1 MKNEDKTKEQ
11 IIKEL
16 DEARQHIDEL
26 EKSEIQQRYR
36 IIVDTA
42 DEGIWVF
49 DEEYLSTFVNKRMV
63 NLLGYEY
70 DEIMG
75 RSLSFFLFEEDL
87 PDFQEKAARR
97 RHGIAER
104 YERRIRR
111 KDSTILWAHVSATP
125 IMDKEGRFQGSFAMF
140 TDITERKEA
149 EKALLESE
157 KKYRS
162 IFENAVEGMFQ
173 STPDGQLITANPAMA
188 RIFGYAT
195 PEEMINQVHNIGLQ
209 LYSNEKDRRTFQ
221 QLLKEHGIAGGFE
234 APFYRQ
240 DGTVLWG
247 TLNVRAVKD
256 SADNVLYY
264 EGTLEDITLRKSAED
279 ELKESEEKYRN
290 IFENAVMGIYQVTP
304 NGQYLSAN
312 PVLAR
317 IHGYNSPE
325 EMVDSVAD
333 ITQLYVDPSRRA
345 ELKRIINE
353 QGFVKG
359 FEIIMRRRDGSLH
372 WVSNTSRAVRDEH
385 GTILYYEGTLEDI
398 TLRKSAEEELKES
411 EEKYRHIFEN
421 AVMGIY
427 QVTPNGQYLSA
438 NPVLARIHGYN
449 SPEEMIKS
457 IADITQL
464 YVDPSRRAE
473 LKRIMN
479 GQGFVKGFEI
489 IMRRKD
495 GSLHWV
501 SNTAQAIRDEH
512 GTILY
517 YEGTIEDITSRK
529 LAEESVKQLKQ
540 TLRGTLQAL
549 ALTVETREPGITG
562 HHKRVSN
569 LGNAIALA
577 MGLTDDN
584 AESIKMAGL
593 VHDIGNMSVPSEILS
608 KPGKLSEMEYNFVKL
623 HPRSGYDILKETG
636 LPYPVAEIVLQHHER
651 MSGSGYPQGLKGK
664 EMLLEARILSVADV
678 VEAMVS
684 PRPYRPARGID
695 TALDEIR
702 KNKGTL
708 YDAQAVDACLTLFK
722 TKKFQF

>member
-1 MKNEDKTKEQ
+1 MKNEERTNEQ
-11 IIKEL
+11 LKKEL
-16 DEARQHIDEL
+16 DEAHQHIDEL
-26 EKSEIQQRYR
+26 VKSEIQQRYR

-49 DEEYLSTFVNKRMV
+49 DEEYLSTFVNNRMV

-75 RSLSFFLFEEDL
+75 RSLSSFLFEEDL
-87 PDFQEKAARR
+87 PDFQEKASRR
-97 RHGIAER
+97 RQGIAER

-125 IMDKEGRFQGSFAMF
+125 IMDKEGLFQGSFAMF

-256 SADNVLYY
+256 SDDNVFYY
-264 EGTLEDITLRKSAED
+264 EGTLEDITPRKEAEE
-279 ELKESEEKYRN
+279 ELKKSEEKYRN
-290 IFENAVMGIYQVTP
+290 IFENAVMGIYQATP
-304 NGQYLSAN
+304 SGQYLSAN
-312 PVLAR
+312 PVLSR

-325 EMVDSVAD
+325 EMIESVAD

-359 FEIIMRRRDGSLH
+359 FEIIMRRKDGSLH

-385 GTILYYEGTLEDI
+385 GTILYYEGT
-398 TLRKSAEEELKES
+398 
-411 EEKYRHIFEN
+411 
-421 AVMGIY
+421 
-427 QVTPNGQYLSA
+427 
-438 NPVLARIHGYN
+438 
-449 SPEEMIKS
+449 
-457 IADITQL
+457 
-464 YVDPSRRAE
+464 
-473 LKRIMN
+473 
-479 GQGFVKGFEI
+479 
-489 IMRRKD
+489 
-495 GSLHWV
+495 
-501 SNTAQAIRDEH
+501 
-512 GTILY
+512 
-517 YEGTIEDITSRK
+517 IEDITSRK
-529 LAEESVKQLKQ
+529 SAEESVKQLKQ
-540 TLRGTLQAL
+540 TLLGTLHAL
-549 ALTVETREPGITG
+549 SQSIEIREPGITG

-569 LGNAIALA
+569 LGSAIARA
-577 MGLTDDN
+577 MGLADDM
-584 AESIKMAGL
+584 AESIRIAGL

-608 KPGKLSEMEYNFVKL
+608 KPGRLSEMEYNFVKL

-651 MSGSGYPQGLKGK
+651 MNGSGYPQGLKGK
-664 EMLLEARILSVADV
+664 EMLLEARILAVADV

-695 TALDEIR
+695 AALDEIR

-708 YDAQAVDACLTLFK
+708 YDAQVVDACLMLFK
-722 TKKFQF
+722 TKKFQLG

>member
-1 MKNEDKTKEQ
+1 MKNEERTNEQ
-11 IIKEL
+11 LKKEL
-16 DEARQHIDEL
+16 DEAHQQIDEL

-49 DEEYLSTFVNKRMV
+49 DEEYLSTFVNNRMV

-87 PDFQEKAARR
+87 PDFQEKASRR
-97 RHGIAER
+97 RQGIAER

-125 IMDKEGRFQGSFAMF
+125 IMDKEGLFQGSFAMF

-256 SADNVLYY
+256 SDDNVFYY
-264 EGTLEDITLRKSAED
+264 EGTLEDITPRKEAEE
-279 ELKESEEKYRN
+279 ELKKSEEKYRN

-304 NGQYLSAN
+304 RGQYLSAN
-312 PVLAR
+312 PVLSR

-325 EMVDSVAD
+325 EMIESVAD

-359 FEIIMRRRDGSLH
+359 FEIIMRRKDGSLH

-385 GTILYYEGTLEDI
+385 GTILYYEGT
-398 TLRKSAEEELKES
+398 
-411 EEKYRHIFEN
+411 
-421 AVMGIY
+421 
-427 QVTPNGQYLSA
+427 
-438 NPVLARIHGYN
+438 
-449 SPEEMIKS
+449 
-457 IADITQL
+457 
-464 YVDPSRRAE
+464 
-473 LKRIMN
+473 
-479 GQGFVKGFEI
+479 
-489 IMRRKD
+489 
-495 GSLHWV
+495 
-501 SNTAQAIRDEH
+501 
-512 GTILY
+512 
-517 YEGTIEDITSRK
+517 IEDITSRK
-529 LAEESVKQLKQ
+529 SAEESVKQLKQ
-540 TLRGTLQAL
+540 TLLGTLHAL
-549 ALTVETREPGITG
+549 SQSIEIREPGITG
-562 HHKRVSN
+562 HHTRVSN
-569 LGNAIALA
+569 LGSAIARA
-577 MGLTDDN
+577 MGLDDDM
-584 AESIKMAGL
+584 AESIRIAGL

-608 KPGKLSEMEYNFVKL
+608 KPGRLSEMEYNFVKL

-651 MSGSGYPQGLKGK
+651 MNGSGYPQGLKGK
-664 EMLLEARILSVADV
+664 EMLLEASILAVADV

-695 TALDEIR
+695 AALEEIR
-702 KNKGTL
+702 KNKGAL
-708 YDAQAVDACLTLFK
+708 YDPRQSNLPHAIQNQKVPLL
-722 TKKFQF
+722 KKQY

>member
-1 MKNEDKTKEQ
+1 MKNEDKTREQ
-11 IIKEL
+11 IVKEL
-16 DEARQHIDEL
+16 DEAHQHIDEL

-49 DEEYLSTFVNKRMV
+49 DEEYLSTFVNNRMV

-87 PDFQEKAARR
+87 PDFQEKASRR
-97 RHGIAER
+97 RQGIAER

-125 IMDKEGRFQGSFAMF
+125 IMDKEGLFRGSFAMF

-256 SADNVLYY
+256 SDDNVFYY
-264 EGTLEDITLRKSAED
+264 EGTLEDITPRKEAEE
-279 ELKESEEKYRN
+279 ELKKSEEKYRN

-312 PVLAR
+312 PVLSR

-325 EMVDSVAD
+325 EMIESVAD

-385 GTILYYEGTLEDI
+385 GTILYYEGT
-398 TLRKSAEEELKES
+398 
-411 EEKYRHIFEN
+411 
-421 AVMGIY
+421 
-427 QVTPNGQYLSA
+427 
-438 NPVLARIHGYN
+438 
-449 SPEEMIKS
+449 
-457 IADITQL
+457 
-464 YVDPSRRAE
+464 
-473 LKRIMN
+473 
-479 GQGFVKGFEI
+479 
-489 IMRRKD
+489 
-495 GSLHWV
+495 
-501 SNTAQAIRDEH
+501 
-512 GTILY
+512 
-517 YEGTIEDITSRK
+517 IEDITSRK
-529 LAEESVKQLKQ
+529 SAEESVKQLKQ
-540 TLRGTLQAL
+540 TLLGTLHAL
-549 ALTVETREPGITG
+549 SQSIEIREPGITG

-569 LGNAIALA
+569 LGSAIARA
-577 MGLTDDN
+577 MGLADDM
-584 AESIKMAGL
+584 AESIRIAGL

-608 KPGKLSEMEYNFVKL
+608 KPGRLSEMEYNFVKL

-651 MSGSGYPQGLKGK
+651 MNGSGYPQGLKGK
-664 EMLLEARILSVADV
+664 EMLLEARILAVADV

-695 TALDEIR
+695 AALEEIR

-708 YDAQAVDACLTLFK
+708 YDAQVVDACLMLFK
-722 TKKFQF
+722 TKKFQLG

>member
-1 MKNEDKTKEQ
+1 MKNEDKSREQ
-11 IIKEL
+11 IVKEL
-16 DEARQHIDEL
+16 DEAHQHIDEL

-49 DEEYLSTFVNKRMV
+49 DEEYLSTFVNNRMV

-87 PDFQEKAARR
+87 PDFQEKASRR
-97 RHGIAER
+97 RQGIAER

-125 IMDKEGRFQGSFAMF
+125 IMDKEGLFRGSFAMF

-256 SADNVLYY
+256 SDDNVFYY
-264 EGTLEDITLRKSAED
+264 EGTLEDITPRKEAEE
-279 ELKESEEKYRN
+279 ELKKSEEKYRN

-304 NGQYLSAN
+304 SGQYLSAN
-312 PVLAR
+312 PVLSR

-325 EMVDSVAD
+325 EMIESVAD

-385 GTILYYEGTLEDI
+385 GTILYYEGT
-398 TLRKSAEEELKES
+398 
-411 EEKYRHIFEN
+411 
-421 AVMGIY
+421 
-427 QVTPNGQYLSA
+427 
-438 NPVLARIHGYN
+438 
-449 SPEEMIKS
+449 
-457 IADITQL
+457 
-464 YVDPSRRAE
+464 
-473 LKRIMN
+473 
-479 GQGFVKGFEI
+479 
-489 IMRRKD
+489 
-495 GSLHWV
+495 
-501 SNTAQAIRDEH
+501 
-512 GTILY
+512 
-517 YEGTIEDITSRK
+517 IEDITSRK
-529 LAEESVKQLKQ
+529 SAEESVKQLKQ
-540 TLRGTLQAL
+540 TLLGTLHAL
-549 ALTVETREPGITG
+549 SQSIEIREPGITG

-569 LGNAIALA
+569 LGSAIART
-577 MGLTDDN
+577 MGFADDM
-584 AESIKMAGL
+584 AESIRIAGL

-608 KPGKLSEMEYNFVKL
+608 KPGRLTEMEFNFVKL

-651 MSGSGYPQGLKGK
+651 MNGSGYPQGLKGK
-664 EMLLEARILSVADV
+664 EMLLEARILAVADV

-695 TALDEIR
+695 AALEEIR
-702 KNKGTL
+702 KNKEIL
-708 YDAQAVDACLTLFK
+708 YDAQVVDACLMLFK
-722 TKKFQF
+722 TKKFQLG

>member
-1 MKNEDKTKEQ
+1 MKNEDKSREQ
-11 IIKEL
+11 IVKEL
-16 DEARQHIDEL
+16 DEAHQHIDEL

-49 DEEYLSTFVNKRMV
+49 DEEYLSTFVNNRMV

-87 PDFQEKAARR
+87 PDFQEKASRR
-97 RHGIAER
+97 RQGVAER

-125 IMDKEGRFQGSFAMF
+125 IMDKEGLFRGSFAMF

-256 SADNVLYY
+256 SDDNVFYY
-264 EGTLEDITLRKSAED
+264 EGTLEDITPRKEAEE
-279 ELKESEEKYRN
+279 ELKKSEEKYRN

-304 NGQYLSAN
+304 SGQYLSAN
-312 PVLAR
+312 PVLSR

-325 EMVDSVAD
+325 EMIESVAD

-385 GTILYYEGTLEDI
+385 GTILYYEGT
-398 TLRKSAEEELKES
+398 
-411 EEKYRHIFEN
+411 
-421 AVMGIY
+421 
-427 QVTPNGQYLSA
+427 
-438 NPVLARIHGYN
+438 
-449 SPEEMIKS
+449 
-457 IADITQL
+457 
-464 YVDPSRRAE
+464 
-473 LKRIMN
+473 
-479 GQGFVKGFEI
+479 
-489 IMRRKD
+489 
-495 GSLHWV
+495 
-501 SNTAQAIRDEH
+501 
-512 GTILY
+512 
-517 YEGTIEDITSRK
+517 IEDITSRK
-529 LAEESVKQLKQ
+529 SAEESVKQLKQ
-540 TLRGTLQAL
+540 TLLGTLHAL
-549 ALTVETREPGITG
+549 SRSIEIREPGITG
-562 HHKRVSN
+562 HHRRVSN
-569 LGNAIALA
+569 LGSAIARA
-577 MGLTDDN
+577 MGLADDM
-584 AESIKMAGL
+584 AESIRVAGL

-608 KPGKLSEMEYNFVKL
+608 KPGRLTELEYNFVKL

-651 MSGSGYPQGLKGK
+651 MNGSGYPQGLKGK
-664 EMLLEARILSVADV
+664 EMLLEARVLAVADV
-678 VEAMVS
+678 VEAMAS
-684 PRPYRPARGID
+684 PRPYRPAMGID
-695 TALDEIR
+695 AALEEIR
-702 KNKGTL
+702 KNKSTL
-708 YDAQAVDACLTLFK
+708 YDAQVVDTCLTLFK
-722 TKKFQF
+722 FKKFQLG

>member
-1 MKNEDKTKEQ
+1 MKNEDKSREQ
-11 IIKEL
+11 IVKEL
-16 DEARQHIDEL
+16 DEAHQHIDEL

-49 DEEYLSTFVNKRMV
+49 DEEYLSTFVNNRMV

-87 PDFQEKAARR
+87 PDFQEKASRR
-97 RHGIAER
+97 RQGIAER

-125 IMDKEGRFQGSFAMF
+125 IMDKEGLFRGSFAMF

-188 RIFGYAT
+188 RIFSYAT

-256 SADNVLYY
+256 SDDNVFYY
-264 EGTLEDITLRKSAED
+264 EGTLEDITPRKEAEE
-279 ELKESEEKYRN
+279 ELKKSEEKYRN

-304 NGQYLSAN
+304 SGQYLSAN
-312 PVLAR
+312 PVLAS
-317 IHGYNSPE
+317 IHGYSSPE
-325 EMVDSVAD
+325 EMIESIAD

-385 GTILYYEGTLEDI
+385 GTILYYEGT
-398 TLRKSAEEELKES
+398 
-411 EEKYRHIFEN
+411 
-421 AVMGIY
+421 
-427 QVTPNGQYLSA
+427 
-438 NPVLARIHGYN
+438 
-449 SPEEMIKS
+449 
-457 IADITQL
+457 
-464 YVDPSRRAE
+464 
-473 LKRIMN
+473 
-479 GQGFVKGFEI
+479 
-489 IMRRKD
+489 
-495 GSLHWV
+495 
-501 SNTAQAIRDEH
+501 
-512 GTILY
+512 
-517 YEGTIEDITSRK
+517 IEDITSRK
-529 LAEESVKQLKQ
+529 SAEESVKQLKQ
-540 TLRGTLQAL
+540 TLLGTLHAL
-549 ALTVETREPGITG
+549 SQSIEIREPGITG

-569 LGNAIALA
+569 LGSAIARA
-577 MGLTDDN
+577 MGLDDDM
-584 AESIKMAGL
+584 AESIRIAGL

-608 KPGKLSEMEYNFVKL
+608 KPGRLSEMEYNFVKL

-651 MSGSGYPQGLKGK
+651 MNGSGYPQGLKGK
-664 EMLLEARILSVADV
+664 EMLLEARILAVADV
-678 VEAMVS
+678 VEAMMS
-684 PRPYRPARGID
+684 PRPYRPARSID
-695 TALDEIR
+695 AAIDEIR
-702 KNKGTL
+702 KNKETL
-708 YDAQAVDACLTLFK
+708 YDAQAVDACLMLFK

>member
-1 MKNEDKTKEQ
+1 LSGKKHPDKTMKNEDKTKEQ
-11 IIKEL
+11 IMKDV
-16 DEARQHIDEL
+16 DETRRHIDEL

-49 DEEYLSTFVNKRMV
+49 DEEYLSTFVNNRMV

-75 RSLSFFLFEEDL
+75 RSLSFFLFKEDL
-87 PDFQEKAARR
+87 PDFHGKAARR
-97 RHGIAER
+97 RQGIAER

-111 KDSTILWAHVSATP
+111 KDSTVLWAHVSATP
-125 IMDKEGRFQGSFAMF
+125 IMDKGGRFQGSFAMF

-221 QLLKEHGIAGGFE
+221 QLLSEHGIAGGFE
-234 APFYRQ
+234 APFYRE

-247 TLNVRAVKD
+247 SLNVRAVKD
-256 SADNVLYY
+256 SVGNVLYY
-264 EGTLEDITLRKSAED
+264 EGTLEDITPRKEAEE
-279 ELKESEEKYRN
+279 ELKKSEEKYRN

-317 IHGYNSPE
+317 IHGYSSPA
-325 EMVDSVAD
+325 EMLESVAD

-345 ELKRIINE
+345 ELKRII
-353 QGFVKG
+353 
-359 FEIIMRRRDGSLH
+359 
-372 WVSNTSRAVRDEH
+372 DE
-385 GTILYYEGTLEDI
+385 
-398 TLRKSAEEELKES
+398 
-411 EEKYRHIFEN
+411 
-421 AVMGIY
+421 
-427 QVTPNGQYLSA
+427 
-438 NPVLARIHGYN
+438 
-449 SPEEMIKS
+449 
-457 IADITQL
+457 
-464 YVDPSRRAE
+464 
-473 LKRIMN
+473 
-479 GQGFVKGFEI
+479 QGFVKGFEI

-501 SNTAQAIRDEH
+501 SNTAQAIRDVD

-540 TLRGTLQAL
+540 TLLGTLHAL
-549 ALTVETREPGITG
+549 SRSIEIREPGITG

-569 LGNAIALA
+569 LGSAIARA
-577 MGLTDDN
+577 MGLDDDM
-584 AESIKMAGL
+584 AESIRMAAL

-608 KPGKLSEMEYNFVKL
+608 KPGKLSEMEYNFVKI

-651 MSGSGYPQGLKGK
+651 MNGSGYPQGLKAK
-664 EMLLEARILSVADV
+664 EILLEARILTVADV
-678 VEAMVS
+678 VEAMAS
-684 PRPYRPARGID
+684 TRPYRPARGID
-695 TALDEIR
+695 AALEEIR
-702 KNKGTL
+702 KNKSTL
-708 YDAQAVDACLTLFK
+708 YDAQAVDACIMLFK
-722 TKKFQF
+722 TNKFQLG

>member
-195 PEEMINQVHNIGLQ
+195 PEEMTTQVHNIGLQ

-221 QLLKEHGIAGGFE
+221 QLLGEHGIAGGFE

-385 GTILYYEGTLEDI
+385 GTILYYEGT
-398 TLRKSAEEELKES
+398 
-411 EEKYRHIFEN
+411 
-421 AVMGIY
+421 
-427 QVTPNGQYLSA
+427 
-438 NPVLARIHGYN
+438 
-449 SPEEMIKS
+449 
-457 IADITQL
+457 
-464 YVDPSRRAE
+464 
-473 LKRIMN
+473 
-479 GQGFVKGFEI
+479 
-489 IMRRKD
+489 
-495 GSLHWV
+495 
-501 SNTAQAIRDEH
+501 
-512 GTILY
+512 
-517 YEGTIEDITSRK
+517 IEDITSRK
-529 LAEESVKQLKQ
+529 SAEESVKQLKQ
-540 TLRGTLQAL
+540 TLLGTLHAL
-549 ALTVETREPGITG
+549 SQSIEIREPGITG
-562 HHKRVSN
+562 HHKGVSN
-569 LGNAIALA
+569 LGSAIAWA
-577 MGLTDDN
+577 MGLDDDM
-584 AESIKMAGL
+584 AESIRIAGL

-608 KPGKLSEMEYNFVKL
+608 KPGRLSEMEYNFVKL

-651 MSGSGYPQGLKGK
+651 MNGSGYPQGIKGK
-664 EMLLEARILSVADV
+664 EMLLEARILAVADV

-695 TALDEIR
+695 AALDEIR

-708 YDAQAVDACLTLFK
+708 YDAQAVDACLMLFK

>member
-1 MKNEDKTKEQ
+1 MKNEDKSREQ
-11 IIKEL
+11 IVKEL
-16 DEARQHIDEL
+16 DEAHQHIDEL

-49 DEEYLSTFVNKRMV
+49 DEEYLSTFVNNRMV

-87 PDFQEKAARR
+87 PDFQEKASRR
-97 RHGIAER
+97 RQGVAER

-125 IMDKEGRFQGSFAMF
+125 IMDKEGLFRGSFAMF

-256 SADNVLYY
+256 SDDNVFYY
-264 EGTLEDITLRKSAED
+264 EGTLEDITPRKEAEE
-279 ELKESEEKYRN
+279 ELKKSEEKYRN

-312 PVLAR
+312 PVLSR
-317 IHGYNSPE
+317 IHGYNSTE
-325 EMVDSVAD
+325 EMIESVAD

-385 GTILYYEGTLEDI
+385 GTILYYEGT
-398 TLRKSAEEELKES
+398 
-411 EEKYRHIFEN
+411 
-421 AVMGIY
+421 
-427 QVTPNGQYLSA
+427 
-438 NPVLARIHGYN
+438 
-449 SPEEMIKS
+449 
-457 IADITQL
+457 
-464 YVDPSRRAE
+464 
-473 LKRIMN
+473 
-479 GQGFVKGFEI
+479 
-489 IMRRKD
+489 
-495 GSLHWV
+495 
-501 SNTAQAIRDEH
+501 
-512 GTILY
+512 
-517 YEGTIEDITSRK
+517 IEDITSRK
-529 LAEESVKQLKQ
+529 SAEESVKQLKQ
-540 TLRGTLQAL
+540 TLLGTLHAL
-549 ALTVETREPGITG
+549 SRSIEIREPGITG
-562 HHKRVSN
+562 HHRRVSN
-569 LGNAIALA
+569 LGSAIARA
-577 MGLTDDN
+577 MGLADDM
-584 AESIKMAGL
+584 AESIRIAGL

-608 KPGKLSEMEYNFVKL
+608 KPGRLTEMEFNFVKL

-651 MSGSGYPQGLKGK
+651 MNGSGYPQGLKGK
-664 EMLLEARILSVADV
+664 EMLLEASILAVADV
-678 VEAMVS
+678 VEAMAS

-695 TALDEIR
+695 ATLEEIR

-708 YDAQAVDACLTLFK
+708 YDAQVVDACLTLFK